1 MNGPTTERPRL
12 MPSSCTRP
20 RFWAE
25 VVSGMRTRWIL
36 RPCAFKAAIRIDY
49 ATGSVGSTERVYS
62 RKAAQG
68 RGLWG
73 DLIWLANCR

>member
-1 MNGPTTERPRL
+1 MNGPTTERHRL

-25 VVSGMRTRWIL
+25 VESGMRTRWIL

-49 ATGSVGSTERVYS
+49 ATGASGVPNGFIAVQQRKGGGSGE
-62 RKAAQG
+62 
-68 RGLWG
+68 
-73 DLIWLANCR
+73 I